1 MTIVKN
7 IFIFINTN
15 MSCDHGSLAERK
27 KPIDTP
33 KLDDLQS
40 SNSKHDVVYW

>member
-1 MTIVKN
+1 
-7 IFIFINTN
+7 
-15 MSCDHGSLAERK
+15 MSCDDGYLVERK

-40 SNSKHDVVYW
+40 SNFKA